1 MTDLFCHI
9 INPSNPSFTKL
20 VGSRIGWTSALFFF
34 CIFSNLHFISVHKN
48 RKKELGY
55 YPATF
60 TSWPITHLYI
70 YSGYIMITIATDRWK
85 AQRDLI
91 CNHMSFHSLSFPHRL
106 ITSNIN
112 SYHSLTCKFLAE
124 GHNLHWTILKQ
135 TQI

>member
-9 INPSNPSFTKL
+9 INPSFTKL

-60 TSWPITHLYI
+60 TSWPIMHLYI
-70 YSGYIMITIATDRWK
+70 YIFWIHHDNHSHRQMKSTL
-85 AQRDLI
+85 RDLI

-124 GHNLHWTILKQ
+124 GHNLH
-135 TQI
+135 